1 MEKHSL
7 CFDCSNAYAHRC
19 QKIFDGTPIEGWTA
33 QELDDGWYM
42 VLQCPNF
49 IKDWDHRIK
58 ANDLSRMLGISLK
71 SVWQRAPQEL
81 IAIAKE
87 KGLSPEDTSRENVP
101 QLLYLQDLRW
111 QK

>member
-7 CFDCSNAYAHRC
+7 CFDCANAYAHRC

-33 QELDDGWYM
+33 QELDDGGYM
-42 VLQCPNF
+42 VPQCPNF

-58 ANDLSRMLGISLK
+58 ANDLSRILGISLK

-87 KGLSPEDTSRENVP
+87 KGYRLKIQAEITYRSYYIYRI
-101 QLLYLQDLRW
+101 
-111 QK
+111 